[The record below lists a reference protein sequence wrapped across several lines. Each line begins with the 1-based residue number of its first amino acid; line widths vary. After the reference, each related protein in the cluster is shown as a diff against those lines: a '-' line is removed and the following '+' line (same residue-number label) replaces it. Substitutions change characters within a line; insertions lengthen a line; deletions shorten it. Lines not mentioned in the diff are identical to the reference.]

1 MRLRAGPP
9 WARSLHEPVYFGV
22 FRFERA
28 QFLRSGFMQQ
38 LPDAFVRRHLAK
50 IVDSSDDA
58 IVSKDLNGIVTS
70 WNDSAERMFGYT
82 AAEAVGRSIR
92 IIIPADRQSEEDF
105 LLSRVRAGEAVRH
118 YETIRQRKDGTLIP
132 ISLTVSPIYDDRG
145 VVVGASKIARDI
157 SDRREADLATRRL
170 AAVVEWSD
178 DAIVAKDLNGI
189 ITSWNRA
196 AERMF
201 GYTSEEAVGRSIRMI
216 IPPELQSE
224 EDSVLARIRAG
235 HIVDH
240 YETRR
245 VRKDGSDV
253 LISLTVSPIIDDSG
267 VVVGASKIA
276 RDVTERARL
285 LDAAEQQAATTRR
298 LSEVGAMVA
307 ASLDH
312 KTIVQKVTDAA
323 TGLTG
328 AEFGAFFYN
337 VIDRHTG
344 DAHTL
349 CTLSGTPG
357 DSVAPN
363 PRSTTSFDP
372 SVHARRVVRLPDVM
386 VHPQYARHPL
396 LYGAPAGQPPVRSY
410 LAVPVKS
417 ASGQVLG
424 GLFFGHSRP
433 GVFTEQHEQLAT
445 GVAAWAGVALENA
458 RLYVEAR
465 EADRLKD
472 EFLAV
477 LSHELRTPLNAIVG
491 YAKLLRGRVLM
502 GEKADRGLETLE
514 RNATAL
520 TQIVEDVL
528 DISRI
533 VSGKIRLDVQAVELP
548 LVIHNAVA
556 TVQPAA
562 DAKGIRLQTIVDP
575 RVGPVSGDPDRLQQV
590 VWNLL
595 SNAVKF
601 TSKEGRVQV
610 RVERV
615 NSHIDIVVSD
625 TGIGIPPEF
634 LPHAFERFRQA
645 DAGTTRKTGG
655 LGLGLSIVRHI
666 VEMHGGSVHVASDGE
681 GRGATFSVRLPLMIV
696 HQEARPEPREHP
708 GTERFAPFAGLADL
722 TGTRVLAVD
731 DEEDA
736 LGLLR
741 VVLEAA
747 GAEVVTMPS
756 AAAALASLQN
766 GAKPHVIVADL
777 GMPEMDGFEFIAR
790 IRRFPDP
797 AVRDI
802 PATALTAFAR
812 SDDRT
817 KALRSGF
824 EMHLAKPVDPAELV
838 ASVATLVRRAAKER

>member
-1 MRLRAGPP
+1 
-9 WARSLHEPVYFGV
+9 
-22 FRFERA
+22 
-28 QFLRSGFMQQ
+28 MQQ
-38 LPDAFVRRHLAK
+38 LPDDFVRRHLAK

-70 WNDSAERMFGYT
+70 WNGAAERMFGYT

-105 LLSRVRAGEAVRH
+105 VLSRIRAGEAVRH
-118 YETIRQRKDGTLIP
+118 YETIRQRKNGTLIP

-157 SDRREADLATRRL
+157 SDRRHADLAARRL

-201 GYTSEEAVGRSIRMI
+201 GYTSEEAVGRSIWMI
-216 IPPELQSE
+216 IPPELQAE

-235 HIVDH
+235 QVVDH

-253 LISLTVSPIIDDSG
+253 LVSLTVSPIIDDAGS
-267 VVVGASKIA
+267 VVGASKIA
-276 RDVTERARL
+276 RDVTERERL
-285 LDAAEQQAATTRR
+285 LASAQQQAAITRK
-298 LSEVGAMVA
+298 LSEVGALVA

-323 TGLTG
+323 TALTD
-328 AEFGAFFYN
+328 AEVGAFFYN

-344 DAHTL
+344 EAHTL
-349 CTLSGTPG
+349 CTLSGMPRG
-357 DSVAPN
+357 SIAPLS
-363 PRSTTSFDP
+363 RSTTAFEP
-372 SVHARRVVRLPDVM
+372 VVHARSVVRLPDVT
-386 VHPQYARHPL
+386 VDPQYARHPL
-396 LYGAPAGQPPVRSY
+396 LYGAPAVPVRSY
-410 LAVPVKS
+410 LAVPVRN
-417 ASGQVLG
+417 ASGEVLG

-433 GVFTEQHEQLAT
+433 GMFTEQHEQLAM
-445 GVAAWAGVALENA
+445 GVAAWASVALENA
-458 RLYVEAR
+458 LLYVEAR

-491 YAKLLRGRVLM
+491 YAKLLRGRVLI

-514 RNATAL
+514 RNAAAL

-548 LVIHNAVA
+548 LIVHNAVA

-615 NSHIDIVVSD
+615 NSHIEIVVSD

-634 LPHAFERFRQA
+634 LPHVFERFRQA

-681 GRGATFSVRLPLMIV
+681 GRGATFRVRLPLMIV
-696 HQEARPEPREHP
+696 HQEARPELREHP

-722 TGTRVLAVD
+722 TGTRVLAID

-756 AAAALASLQN
+756 GAAALASLQN

-790 IRRFPDP
+790 IRRSPDP
-797 AVRDI
+797 ALRDI

-838 ASVATLVRRAAKER
+838 ASIATLVRRAAKER